1 MQITIAN
8 LFMINS
14 SEIRVSAYMSDMEV
28 LTDEEK
34 KSIEKELEELLSR

>member
-1 MQITIAN
+1 M
-8 LFMINS
+8 
-14 SEIRVSAYMSDMEV
+14 SAYMSDMEV